1 MISIIVATDNK
12 FGFGKDGKI
21 PWHYPEDFKFF
32 KETTKEKTLI
42 MGRKTFDDLLTY
54 SKNGKPLPD
63 RKLVVV
69 TSKPLPLLSNVY
81 KANNTTEALEVA
93 HTFCKDI
100 FFIGG
105 EQIFKAGLQVAD
117 SVYLTYI
124 NKDFE
129 CDRFFDKDL
138 LESNFDLIQSKKS
151 EVNKELTFRIY
162 YKNGA

>member
-1 MISIIVATDNK
+1 MLLVLSFTNSQPNK
-12 FGFGKDGKI
+12 HPVGSWI
-21 PWHYPEDFKFF
+21 FKFDN
-32 KETTKEKTLI
+32 I
-42 MGRKTFDDLLTY
+42 A
-54 SKNGKPLPD
+54 
-63 RKLVVV
+63 VW
-69 TSKPLPLLSNVY
+69 KPLPLLSNVY